1 MDIHIEGGRDVKNQ
15 WVEVTVKGGE
25 GQRVASVM
33 TVLDGFTIGDDSLY
47 PPEDSYR
54 RAWQQVGTGAPNQ
67 THEVVVTA
75 IDDKGKESSA
85 SRIWQD

>member
-15 WVEVTVKGGE
+15 WVEVTVKGGG
-25 GQRVASVM
+25 GQQVAMVT
-33 TVLDGFTIGDDSLY
+33 TVLDGFAIGDDSLY
-47 PPEDSYR
+47 PPEDVYR

-75 IDDKGKESSA
+75 VDDKGNQSSA
-85 SRIWQD
+85 SKTWQD